1 MLIKYNR
8 VKVSMI
14 KKVEM
19 RGSECVL
26 WYKDVLAHSM
36 EERYMRLEGAV
47 SAGRCAYK
55 GWERYNKML

>member
-36 EERYMRLEGAV
+36 EERYEARGCCLGREMRI
-47 SAGRCAYK
+47 
-55 GWERYNKML
+55 